1 MTEIT
6 LTVPVSELIPILS
19 TIAGRDWEAFQEV
32 EKHFIAKYGI
42 EEWQEFFAYRLKPAL
57 DKESDKWLLIQWCNT
72 GIVSVKD
79 IT

>member
-1 MTEIT
+1 MTETT
-6 LTVPVSELIPILS
+6 LSVPVSELIPILT
-19 TIAGRDWEAFQEV
+19 TIAGRNWEGFKEV
-32 EKHFIAKYGI
+32 EKQFVAKYGI

-79 IT
+79 V